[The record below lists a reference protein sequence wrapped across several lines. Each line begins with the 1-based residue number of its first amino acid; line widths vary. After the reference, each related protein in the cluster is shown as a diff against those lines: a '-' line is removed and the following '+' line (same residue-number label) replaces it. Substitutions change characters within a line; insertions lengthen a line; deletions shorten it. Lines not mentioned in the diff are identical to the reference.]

1 MNKLLFSA
9 KKEILIIFRDVP
21 GLLILFLM
29 PVLLMTVVILAQ
41 DYSLRNEIGKTRLV
55 FIDDSHS
62 GFSTSLR
69 ENLVSSGFFETDTV
83 ADGLVISRKIAI
95 DLINSGKY
103 QIGLYIGRGDSAIEI
118 ISDPAVSGPYRSNL
132 IMPLKYLIKGT
143 QTRNIVENMLAI
155 SSGDLKPLI
164 DKSIE
169 ESTNKLPVVQESFA
183 GSEMQEIKPTAI
195 QNIVPGFILFAMFF
209 IVIPLA
215 ASIINEKH
223 EGAFQR
229 LRTLPVGFGVILGS
243 KVFVYF
249 MVCLIQFFLMML
261 VGLWVFP
268 NFLGLPQL
276 QVGNN
281 VAAILF
287 ATAASS
293 LAAIGFGILVGSASE
308 TMAQASL
315 FGSVMVVLLGVISGT
330 FLPVHVMPKLLQ
342 NLSLISPMRWGID
355 NYLDVFIRG
364 GGILTILPRSLLL
377 FVFFI
382 FAMISSI
389 YIFAVRK
396 A

>member
-1 MNKLLFSA
+1 MSKLWFSA
-9 KKEILIIFRDVP
+9 KKELLIIVRDVP

-41 DYSLRNEIGKTRLV
+41 EYTLRNELGKTRLL
-55 FIDDSHS
+55 FIDNSHS
-62 GFSTSLR
+62 GFTLSLV
-69 ENLVSSGFFETDTV
+69 ENLKSSGFFEPDT
-83 ADGLVISRKIAI
+83 LVGGSEVNREKATVLIS
-95 DLINSGKY
+95 SGKY
-103 QIGLYIGRGDSAIEI
+103 SIGIFIGTGDSAIEI
-118 ISDPAVSGPYRSNL
+118 ITDPAISGPYRAN
-132 IMPLKYLIKGT
+132 IVTPLKYLIKGT
-143 QTRNIVENMLAI
+143 QTRDIVEKMLAF
-155 SSGDLKPLI
+155 SSGDMKPLI

-169 ESTNKLPVVQESFA
+169 ESTIKLPPVKESFA
-183 GSEMQEIKPTAI
+183 GSGMQELRPTAI

-215 ASIINEKH
+215 ASIINEKN

-229 LRTLPVGFGVILGS
+229 LRTLPVGFGTILGS
-243 KVFVYF
+243 KVLVYF

-268 NFLGLPQL
+268 GLLGLPRL
-276 QVGNN
+276 EIGNN
-281 VAAILF
+281 IAAILF

-293 LAAIGFGILVGSASE
+293 LAAIGFGILVGSASG

-330 FLPVHVMPKLLQ
+330 FLPVHVMPKVIQ
-342 NLSLISPMRWGID
+342 GISLVSPMRWGID

-377 FVFFI
+377 FAFFI

-389 YIFAVRK
+389 YIFAMRK
-396 A
+396 T

>member
-1 MNKLLFSA
+1 VNKLFFSA
-9 KKEILIIFRDVP
+9 KKEVLLIVRDVP

-29 PVLLMTVVILAQ
+29 PVMLMTVVILAQ
-41 DYSLRNEIGKTRLV
+41 EYTLKSQMGKTRLL
-55 FIDDSHS
+55 FINESHS
-62 GFSTSLR
+62 GFAASVR
-69 ENLVSSGFFETDTV
+69 ENLVSSGFFETDTL
-83 ADGLVISRKIAI
+83 AQGSLITKEIATE
-95 DLINSGKY
+95 LIKTGKY
-103 QIGLYIGRGDSAIEI
+103 SAGLYIGPGDSSIEI
-118 ISDPAVSGPYRSNL
+118 ISDPALSGPYRANL
-132 IMPLKYLIKGT
+132 VTPLKYLVKGA
-143 QTRNIVENMLAI
+143 QTRNIIEKMFAM
-155 SSGDLKPLI
+155 SAGDMKPLI
-164 DKSIE
+164 DKTIE
-169 ESTNKLPVVQESFA
+169 ESTGKLPAVKESFA
-183 GSEMQEIKPTAI
+183 GSGPMEIEPTAV

-215 ASIINEKH
+215 ASIISEKN

-229 LRTLPVGFGVILGS
+229 LRTLPVGFRVILGS
-243 KVFVYF
+243 KVLVYF
-249 MVCLIQFFLMML
+249 VVCLVQFFLMML

-268 NFLGLPQL
+268 AFFGLPQL

-281 VAAILF
+281 IAAILF

-293 LAAIGFGILVGSASE
+293 LAAIGFGILVGSASG

-330 FLPVHVMPKLLQ
+330 FLPVHVMPKVLQ
-342 NLSLISPMRWGID
+342 DLSLISPMRWGID

-364 GGILTILPRSLLL
+364 GGIISILPRSLLL

-382 FAMISSI
+382 FAMTSSI

>member
-9 KKEILIIFRDVP
+9 KKEVLIIIRDIP

-41 DYSLRNEIGKTRLV
+41 EYTLRNELGKTRLLFV
-55 FIDDSHS
+55 DKIHS
-62 GFSTSLR
+62 EFTRSLAQ
-69 ENLVSSGFFETDTV
+69 NLESSGFFELDTLIGGY
-83 ADGLVISRKIAI
+83 AANREHAIALIS
-95 DLINSGKY
+95 SGRY
-103 QIGLYIGRGDSAIEI
+103 SIGLCAGPGDSAIEI
-118 ISDPAVSGPYRSNL
+118 ITDPAISGPYRAN
-132 IMPLKYLIKGT
+132 IVTPLKYLIKGT
-143 QTRNIVENMLAI
+143 QTRNIVEKMLAW
-155 SSGDLKPLI
+155 SSGDMKPLI
-164 DKSIE
+164 DKSIQ
-169 ESTNKLPVVQESFA
+169 ESTNKLPPVQESFA
-183 GSEMQEIKPTAI
+183 GSGIQEIRPTAI

-215 ASIINEKH
+215 ASIISEKN

-229 LRTLPVGFGVILGS
+229 LRTLPVGFGTILGS
-243 KVFVYF
+243 KVLVYF
-249 MVCLIQFFLMML
+249 IVCLIQFFLMML

-268 NFLGLPQL
+268 NLLGLPRL
-276 QVGNN
+276 QIGNN

-293 LAAIGFGILVGSASE
+293 LAAIGFGILVGTASG

-330 FLPVHVMPKLLQ
+330 FLPVHVMPEVIQ
-342 NLSLISPMRWGID
+342 GISLVSPMRWGID

-377 FVFFI
+377 FAFFI

-389 YIFAVRK
+389 YIFAMRK